1 MRARSGGWGL
11 KRQYSAQG
19 RRNRAE
25 YGGKGAT
32 RNFRDAVA
40 QPQKLSLKDLTATN
54 QIPYPLL
61 PLRRYPN
68 RHQFPRPLQPGQ
80 FLGILA
86 IVRAPVSRPSQN
98 QRRSH
103 DYRKGYHD
111 PTPTPSPG
119 NAPLTRRCG
128 HRSLMNSG
136 LAPQGLPCRHRGC
149 PARVPVARRA
159 DRTHPRQSQQAA
171 RRARPPRHPRC
182 RPRTLA
188 PRPRPPNT
196 QVSTSARPVTQPT
209 PRHIDPQT
217 QHHAAFAPLTFTRL
231 VEGSFSR

>member
-1 MRARSGGWGL
+1 MGEAEGPNRASGTMRARSGGWGL

-32 RNFRDAVA
+32 RNFREAVA
-40 QPQKLSLKDLTATN
+40 RPQKLSLKDLTATN

-111 PTPTPSPG
+111 PTPHSLPGKCPSYAALWSSFLDELGISASRACLVATEGARLGCLLLDEQIEPTLANRNKLLAVLDRLGIPG
-119 NAPLTRRCG
+119 ADRVPWLPDLARPIPRSAPLP
-128 HRSLMNSG
+128 
-136 LAPQGLPCRHRGC
+136 AP
-149 PARVPVARRA
+149 
-159 DRTHPRQSQQAA
+159 
-171 RRARPPRHPRC
+171 
-182 RPRTLA
+182 
-188 PRPRPPNT
+188 
-196 QVSTSARPVTQPT
+196 
-209 PRHIDPQT
+209 
-217 QHHAAFAPLTFTRL
+217 
-231 VEGSFSR
+231 